1 MKLGGISSQI
11 DNGRQIDN
19 YKCIDSALL
28 VAILLPVCCN
38 IVLFVCLE
46 TDSYCVPGADIKLK
60 ILPPLPPRS
69 GNL

>member
-19 YKCIDSALL
+19 YKCINPALL
-28 VAILLPVCCN
+28 VAILLPICCN

-69 GNL
+69 WNL